1 MPKPR
6 PKTDLYLATVERAIA
21 QRDRWIDVPRRFD
34 TEFNASITGTCL
46 RDGYLRVHPRD
57 GDDAVVVKGKSYIKT
72 AAPVEYRVR
81 REPDGWV
88 LSIRA

>member
-1 MPKPR
+1 M
-6 PKTDLYLATVERAIA
+6 YLATVQRAVT
-21 QRDRWIDVPRRFD
+21 QRDQWIDVPSRFD

-46 RDGYLRVHPRD
+46 RDGYLRVRPRD
-57 GDDAVVVKGKSYIKT
+57 GDTPVVVQGKRYIKT